1 MVRLSKT
8 VESYKLI
15 LDRCVTHNIAGLLI
29 SIVSYLDSEA
39 NHPVHLPKSF
49 CFENFICAVLKNA
62 RKSTHNESL

>member
-15 LDRCVTHNIAGLLI
+15 LDRCATHNIAGLLI

-39 NHPVHLPKSF
+39 NHPVHLLKVSVTK
-49 CFENFICAVLKNA
+49 ISYAVLKYA
-62 RKSTHNESL
+62 RKLTHNESL